1 MKNKTIIKSQKEFE
15 KWIYISNLFAKSTI
29 LPNEALKQFNKLNST
44 QRLKIK
50 QYFEK
55 CDKTKGK
62 IPKDEIDTIWEISI
76 MVDAHIIATEFNID
90 SLTAV
95 MCIHPPCKNNEQ
107 IYFTKL

>member
-1 MKNKTIIKSQKEFE
+1 MNSIKKTGETKTTK
-15 KWIYISNLFAKSTI
+15 
-29 LPNEALKQFNKLNST
+29 
-44 QRLKIK
+44 
-50 QYFEK
+50 EK